1 VGRHSSGKQNYS
13 LSGGVILAA
22 VAVLALIAVLIWW
35 FGLRSETEQQDADAA
50 GECIQGDLVL
60 PVAETIDGVAEPM
73 IGQWNE
79 SDPIVRDHCVTAE
92 LVSSP
97 AEAAVVIGPDS
108 PTTEDALG
116 DRTVSS
122 SPAVEVL
129 EAGLVNGSD
138 DTAAGDVTYPV
149 ASDPDVAVAVATA
162 LAGDDAPG
170 LLSRDRSHSFDLDS
184 DSPQAARQALAASSD
199 DFTPVDNAEV
209 VLHAHILNPAGEI
222 TEEQTR
228 AAAEFAEAFDATA
241 EIPDTVPERS
251 AAWAAV
257 DGDSGSEDPAPQ
269 GSTEPVD
276 TLLLFDTSDN
286 TTANFGDGTIHTVG
300 ADALAAL
307 ATALGDEGQQVALW
321 NYSSPLNP
329 GVTNGW
335 RRNISFTD
343 AAESAAAV
351 QRFSTGGVPQSR
363 SALVAATAAAAEQAR
378 ATGEPARVL
387 LLTTGTAQDMDDAA
401 FTSALDQ
408 AVGDAEVEI
417 SVVHVGDGQPDS
429 VLADRADDSETVSDA
444 ADLES
449 TLRSVA
455 GLED

>member
-1 VGRHSSGKQNYS
+1 
-13 LSGGVILAA
+13 
-22 VAVLALIAVLIWW
+22 
-35 FGLRSETEQQDADAA
+35 
-50 GECIQGDLVL
+50 
-60 PVAETIDGVAEPM
+60 M
-73 IGQWNE
+73 
-79 SDPIVRDHCVTAE
+79 
-92 LVSSP
+92 
-97 AEAAVVIGPDS
+97 
-108 PTTEDALG
+108 
-116 DRTVSS
+116 
-122 SPAVEVL
+122 
-129 EAGLVNGSD
+129 
-138 DTAAGDVTYPV
+138 
-149 ASDPDVAVAVATA
+149 
-162 LAGDDAPG
+162 
-170 LLSRDRSHSFDLDS
+170 
-184 DSPQAARQALAASSD
+184 
-199 DFTPVDNAEV
+199 
-209 VLHAHILNPAGEI
+209 
-222 TEEQTR
+222 
-228 AAAEFAEAFDATA
+228 
-241 EIPDTVPERS
+241 PERS

-286 TTANFGDGTIHTVG
+286 TNADFGDGTIHTVG

-401 FTSALDQ
+401 LHLRPRPGGRRRRG
-408 AVGDAEVEI
+408 GD
-417 SVVHVGDGQPDS
+417 
-429 VLADRADDSETVSDA
+429 
-444 ADLES
+444 
-449 TLRSVA
+449 LR
-455 GLED
+455 GPRR